1 MKKKN
6 KKAHILLIY
15 TGGTIGSFVD
25 SKTGA
30 LRPLPFSDIRDYIPE
45 ISQLDIRL
53 TAVSLANPIDS
64 SDAEPAM
71 WKELAGLIAGNYVK
85 HDGFVVL
92 HGTDT
97 MAYTASALSF
107 MFEGLGKPVILTG
120 SQLPVNIIR
129 TDGRENLVTA
139 LEIASMQNHGQPL
152 VQDVCIYFE
161 YKLYRG
167 NRAVKVSAE
176 HFNAFNS
183 PNFPPLGEAGVHIE
197 LNEKYLRRS
206 VKKALSVFDDLSGDL
221 AVLRIFPGMDARV
234 AESVFQ
240 TPGLRAVVLQTF
252 GTGNAPSSEPF
263 LDCVSRAVKRG
274 LVVVNVTQCLSGT
287 VDQSLYFTG
296 KGLQRCGVVGAG
308 DMTAESV
315 ITKLMYLLGR
325 YSDPE
330 KVKKRF
336 TENLRGEL
344 S

>member
-1 MKKKN
+1 MKN
-6 KKAHILLIY
+6 KKAHILLVY

-25 SKTGA
+25 PKTGA

-45 ISQLDIRL
+45 IGQLDIRL
-53 TAVSLANPIDS
+53 TAVSLARPVDS
-64 SDAEPAM
+64 SDANPDV
-71 WKELAGLIAGNYVK
+71 WKELAHIIAGGYADY
-85 HDGFVVL
+85 DGFVVL

-107 MFEGLGKPVILTG
+107 MFQGLGKPVILTG
-120 SQLPVNIIR
+120 SQLPVNVIR

-139 LEIASMQNHGQPL
+139 LEIAAMRENGHPA
-152 VQDVCIYFE
+152 VQEVCIYFE

-167 NRAVKVSAE
+167 NRSVKVSAE
-176 HFNAFNS
+176 HFNAFDS

-197 LNEKYLRRS
+197 LNRKFLRRS
-206 VKKALSVFDDLSGDL
+206 AKKTLSVFDGLSSDL
-221 AVLRIFPGMDARV
+221 AVLRIFPGMDSRV
-234 AESVFQ
+234 AEAIFKA
-240 TPGLRAVVLQTF
+240 PGLRAVVLQTF
-252 GTGNAPSSEPF
+252 GTGNAPASASF
-263 LDCVSRAVKRG
+263 LDCVSRAVNSG

-296 KGLQRCGVVGAG
+296 KGLQNLGVIGSG
-308 DMTAESV
+308 DMTTEAV

-325 YSDPE
+325 YSDAE

-344 S
+344 T